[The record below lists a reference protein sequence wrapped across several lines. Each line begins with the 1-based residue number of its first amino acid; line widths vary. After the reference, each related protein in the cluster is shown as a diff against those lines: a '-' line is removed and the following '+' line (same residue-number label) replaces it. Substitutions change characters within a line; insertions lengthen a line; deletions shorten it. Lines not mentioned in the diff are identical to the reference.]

1 MAPEAAAEMKT
12 SAAMPMVIDVLLL
25 MRGLLDAMV
34 DCSLLITSSYRRL
47 DAASSRAEEE
57 VVGDGEDSMRVVTAY
72 IASTTYIC
80 TAAFAL
86 STSLII
92 CINYYLIM

>member
-57 VVGDGEDSMRVVTAY
+57 VVGGWRGQYAGCHCLYSFHDVHLHCS
-72 IASTTYIC
+72 IC
-80 TAAFAL
+80 TVDVPD
-86 STSLII
+86 
-92 CINYYLIM
+92 YMY

>member
-1 MAPEAAAEMKT
+1 
-12 SAAMPMVIDVLLL
+12 MVIDVLLL